1 MTFDDVLAK
10 YRASNSLPKEFDC
23 PVLVLVGGATK
34 AAESLEFRTR
44 AVQGDAAM
52 EIAMRLAK
60 AGMRDPR
67 TDPSAVAA
75 FTEVYPVT
83 KRPGAAFPE
92 RVGIGRTR
100 VVDVSVRVEGVS
112 KYHAYISQ
120 AESGAYQ
127 VTDAGSTNGTRVAG
141 GALSGGGT
149 ATIDDWTVIGVG
161 DAQLVFFTPATFKRL
176 VDNLS
181 QPFTM

>member
-1 MTFDDVLAK
+1 MTFDELLTK
-10 YRASNSLPKEFDC
+10 YRASKSLPSEFNN

-34 AAESLEFRTR
+34 AAETLEFRTR

-52 EIAMRLAK
+52 EIAMRLAS

-112 KYHAYISQ
+112 KYHAYVSQ
-120 AESGAYQ
+120 GEDGSYR

-141 GALSGGGT
+141 KALAGGGT
-149 ATIDDWTVIGVG
+149 AAIDDWSVIGVG
-161 DAQLVFFTPATFKRL
+161 DAQLVFFTPATFKTL
-176 VDNLS
+176 VANLA
-181 QPFTM
+181 QPLGM